1 MGPLIRSLLTLD
13 NPFNST
19 EEVLAWI
26 ARRNREVEVSVM
38 PISFKGLKGW
48 GFDAT
53 TGNLRH
59 ESGKFFSIVGIDVYK
74 NQDGITRWRQPII
87 NQPEVG
93 YLGIICKEFDGVLY
107 FLLQAKIEPGNVNCV
122 QLSPT
127 LQATRSNYT
136 CVHGGKRPAYLDYF
150 KNAKQGQILLDQLQ
164 SEQGARFFRKRNRNI
179 IIKIDEE
186 IDVGE
191 DFRWLTLG
199 QIKYLMSC
207 DNTVNMDTRTVLS
220 GLRFPAIA
228 ETLCEIAPSEIG
240 GAFFESERRM
250 DGEMS
255 IDSALHRV
263 SELKSRYELIVDK
276 IPLARGEFVAIC
288 EGDDFWAN
296 ENKLQCQVDYLT
308 KHLDV
313 SLVHMEVYIQH
324 ENSKLSRCPFT
335 HEAKRAVLSYNE
347 LGGMKQR
354 QIFIEKGNYI
364 ATPTVL
370 TRRSLIAN
378 ACAEVLGILYKTGWV
393 PSTDFILWY
402 VCMRNGRAIF
412 LNEVGAVRRINAG
425 SLTSIADVDIR
436 KARRIGDVRNL
447 LCLAEADN
455 MPKSDIEHLREK
467 IIRIYSQQEDLG
479 RRKMIIQKF
488 VVLYWIAKRIAIALH
503 LR

>member
-1 MGPLIRSLLTLD
+1 MDSLIRSLLTTN

-26 ARRNREVEVSVM
+26 ERRNREVEVSVV
-38 PISFKGLKGW
+38 PIPFKELKGW
-48 GFDAT
+48 GFDAA

-150 KNAKQGQILLDQLQ
+150 KNAKQEQILLDQLQ

-179 IIKIDEE
+179 IIKIDED

-228 ETLCEIAPSEIG
+228 ETQEESAPSEIG
-240 GAFFESERRM
+240 GALFESERRM
-250 DGEMS
+250 EGEMS
-255 IDSALHRV
+255 IDSVLHRV

-276 IPLARGEFVAIC
+276 IPLNDVGGGWFVSENEIAREDRKYFRILGVNVTISNREVSSWCQPIVQPMQEGLCVLFAQKRNGIIHFLLQAKVECGNFDVVEFAPTIQCLTGDFRQVPNPPPFVRQFVDGSINGRVLFDAKQSE
-288 EGDDFWAN
+288 EGGRFYHEQNRNVIVLLDEELDIDVP
-296 ENKLQCQVDYLT
+296 ENYLWLTLGQIKEFLRFNNYLNIQV
-308 KHLDV
+308 
-313 SLVHMEVYIQH
+313 
-324 ENSKLSRCPFT
+324 
-335 HEAKRAVLSYNE
+335 
-347 LGGMKQR
+347 
-354 QIFIEKGNYI
+354 
-364 ATPTVL
+364 
-370 TRRSLIAN
+370 RSLIA
-378 ACAEVLGILYKTGWV
+378 ELQ
-393 PSTDFILWY
+393 Y
-402 VCMRNGRAIF
+402 V
-412 LNEVGAVRRINAG
+412 
-425 SLTSIADVDIR
+425 
-436 KARRIGDVRNL
+436 
-447 LCLAEADN
+447 
-455 MPKSDIEHLREK
+455 
-467 IIRIYSQQEDLG
+467 
-479 RRKMIIQKF
+479 
-488 VVLYWIAKRIAIALH
+488 
-503 LR
+503 